1 MKPFTSK
8 HCAQYLSKTSP
19 LEQSDPTKKMTQSV
33 EPVKN
38 KKEET
43 RYKASPPENT
53 GMRETSRKLTEN
65 TGKKEISRKMTNLEL
80 VHRDQAKLNDS
91 LQKLPKGDKHHLPTF
106 DTSTD
111 KGMQDKIDF
120 YTFSPKN
127 QKLRDI
133 RKLGAKIRKKHGF

>member
-8 HCAQYLSKTSP
+8 HCTQYLSKTSP

-53 GMRETSRKLTEN
+53 GMREISKKLIPLTP
-65 TGKKEISRKMTNLEL
+65 SEL